1 MALSG
6 TLSSKAGSQERS
18 DLVAFWSVP
27 LLDGVHTVEFE
38 HGGTTGKR
46 VIRVDGK
53 VRFQF
58 SLRNVD
64 DGVLSG
70 DFEEG
75 LDVQA
80 RGGREVRGGKT
91 RSEM

>member
-53 VRFQF
+53 VRFQL
-58 SLRNVD
+58 SLRNV

-80 RGGREVRGGKT
+80 RRGREVRGGKT

>member
-6 TLSSKAGSQERS
+6 NLVSKGSSQDRS

-53 VRFQF
+53 VNKIVKK
-58 SLRNVD
+58 SDRNKKKCRK
-64 DGVLSG
+64 S
-70 DFEEG
+70 
-75 LDVQA
+75 
-80 RGGREVRGGKT
+80 
-91 RSEM
+91 

>member
-58 SLRNVD
+58 SLPNVD
-64 DGVLSG
+64 SVLSG